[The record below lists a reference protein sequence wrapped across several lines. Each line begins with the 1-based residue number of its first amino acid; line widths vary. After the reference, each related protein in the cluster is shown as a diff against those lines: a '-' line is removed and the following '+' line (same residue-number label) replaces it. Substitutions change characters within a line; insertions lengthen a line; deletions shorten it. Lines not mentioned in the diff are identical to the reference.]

1 MGLRDNNK
9 VHSILVE
16 SCGLQIWDLK
26 IHIGFVFVSFLQA
39 VLSRLEFQ
47 QQGKK
52 EKIKISSWVFF
63 GFVENQFW
71 SCNQLVG
78 FATKFGFWMHD
89 HEAELKLDPLAC
101 LLICLFVCLLA
112 CLLAGPGLVYSKTRK
127 GLVGRDGSYSITNF
141 ASQQHEWPR

>member
-1 MGLRDNNK
+1 
-9 VHSILVE
+9 
-16 SCGLQIWDLK
+16 LQIWDLK
-26 IHIGFVFVSFLQA
+26 IHIGFFLVSFLQA

-52 EKIKISSWVFF
+52 EKIKIISWVFF

-78 FATKFGFWMHD
+78 FATKFGFWMYD

-101 LLICLFVCLLA
+101 LLVCLFA
-112 CLLAGPGLVYSKTRK
+112 CLQVQGWFTAKQK
-127 GLVGRDGSYSITNF
+127 KEGLVGGDGSYSITNF
-141 ASQQHEWPR
+141 ASQQHEWPH